1 MRHAGQALWNF
12 YKNNAA
18 VQDATETLA
27 GAGISA
33 GYQAL
38 FTDMSAE
45 EIAVSTALGAAGAFA
60 LRPAMGHIGYAVGK
74 PLDKAFPNA
83 KNVDPG
89 MAMFVSPGSPQ
100 SVQAYKSMAPGTMRD
115 AGLGIAEAKYNQN
128 FKRKDGSERGFLEG
142 TMGTWGRQYGDN
154 VAQIGVAVASPY
166 VLSQLQGEDGKL
178 KEIAKLEQALAELR
192 SEVPTG
198 ITQ

>member
-18 VQDATETLA
+18 VQDATETLM
-27 GAGISA
+27 GAGLSA

-45 EIAVSTALGAAGAFA
+45 EIAVSTGLGAAGAFA
-60 LRPAMGHIGYAVGK
+60 LRPAMGHIGYAVGR
-74 PLDKAFPNA
+74 PMDKAFKGA
-83 KNVDPG
+83 KDIDPG

-100 SVQAYKSMAPGTMRD
+100 SVRAYQSMKPGPMRD

-154 VAQIGVAVASPY
+154 VAQLGVAVASPY
-166 VLSQLQGEDGKL
+166 VLNQMKGEDGKL
-178 KEIAKLEQALAELR
+178 EEIAKLEKALAELR
-192 SEVPTG
+192 SEV
-198 ITQ
+198 Q

>member
-18 VQDATETLA
+18 VQDATETLM
-27 GAGISA
+27 GAGLSA

-45 EIAVSTALGAAGAFA
+45 EIAVSTGLGAAGAFA
-60 LRPAMGHIGYAVGK
+60 LRPAMGHIGYAVGR
-74 PLDKAFPNA
+74 PMDKAFANA
-83 KNVDPG
+83 GNVDPAV
-89 MAMFVSPGSPQ
+89 AMFISPGSPQ
-100 SVQAYKSMAPGTMRD
+100 SVRAYKSMEAGPIRD

-154 VAQIGVAVASPY
+154 VAQLGVALASPV
-166 VLSQLQGEDGKL
+166 VLEKIRGEDGKTQ
-178 KEIAKLEQALAELR
+178 EIAKLEQALAKLR
-192 SEVPTG
+192 SEVE
-198 ITQ
+198 